1 MPMMEGFSQEE
12 TAQERM
18 GQSIIPRQDVLFLRS
33 RSVFLARLVLIALC
47 ISTNASV
54 VRAQVQPSATR
65 GGSDLQAGFTFDLG
79 HADYG
84 SNTLRGFGFY
94 LTDDFRP
101 HLGVELNFHQL
112 YDSNSKTAIYERTY
126 EVGPRYSLK
135 FGPLRPYAKL
145 MIGRGVFQFPPDPL
159 HPKNGPVANLAYTM
173 WSGGFG
179 ADYRVKPSMNIRV
192 DYELQRWSG
201 FPPNGLSPRVL
212 SLGVA
217 YHFH

>member
-1 MPMMEGFSQEE
+1 MDQCMSSAVR
-12 TAQERM
+12 TATA
-18 GQSIIPRQDVLFLRS
+18 FLRS
-33 RSVFLARLVLIALC
+33 YSFSGLCLLGLC
-47 ISTNASV
+47 IFLETLSL
-54 VRAQVQPSATR
+54 RAQVAPAATR
-65 GGSDLQAGFTFDLG
+65 GGRELQAGASFDLG
-79 HADYG
+79 HSDYG
-84 SNTLRGFGFY
+84 TSTLRGLGFY
-94 LTDDFRP
+94 TTDDFRP